1 MKYIQS
7 FYQYPVTFS
16 SIAKTL
22 PARGASGEMR
32 NLCEITDAQYDTLM
46 RCEPLF
52 RELVKNKKYRVLNK
66 MPDSYKSSASQIN
79 EARQE
84 ADKFREEN
92 ERLRAELAA
101 AKKGQDE
108 ADIEVEPGVTATDN
122 VGEDDDITKLDYK
135 ELQEVAKKLGIENVN
150 VKKSVLIEAIENAK
164 K

>member
-16 SIAKTL
+16 SIAMTF
-22 PARGASGEMR
+22 PAKGAVGEMR
-32 NLCEITDAQYDTLM
+32 NLCEITDAQYEILQ
-46 RCEPLF
+46 RAEPLF

-101 AKKGQDE
+101 AKKGQNE
-108 ADIEVEPGVTATDN
+108 GDIEVEPGVTATDN

-135 ELQEVAKKLGIENVN
+135 ELQEVAKKLGVENVN